1 MLTRLRVQ
9 GFKSLI
15 DSEVRF
21 GPFTCIA
28 GANGAGKSNL
38 FDAILFLRDLA
49 DHSIVEAAHRVR
61 DRSGSRK
68 GDLRSLFTKT
78 TDSNLPNIII
88 EVDLIVASEV
98 IDDFGRKAKPSTT
111 FLTYKI
117 ELKYVVDHDSNER
130 IELVSENLTY
140 LPKGNAKRR
149 IGFACS
155 KDFFSSALLGEK
167 RTPFITT
174 EINKETG
181 NSTINISQDGN
192 SGRPSQIPAQ
202 NSPRTVLG
210 SANTDERPTVLA
222 ARREMQSWKLLQLE
236 PAKLRA
242 PDEFSDD
249 PHITFDGA
257 HIPSTLERLKRYEEI
272 SNRVAAL
279 IPEVREISVDVD
291 NTRRIKT
298 LLLEQR
304 NGVVHQARAL
314 SDGTLRFL
322 ALATMAFDT
331 ESKGLICFEEPENG
345 IHPSRINSILELLR
359 EMSVNTQQA
368 LSPENPLR
376 QVIINTHSPV
386 VVRNLHPDELLVAV
400 PIRKHRSSF
409 TAYGAIVNSWRL
421 SHPDYS
427 EEWTP
432 KVTVTEL
439 LDYLRSKEAYP
450 EDEID
455 GGLLWQLAA
464 EQGMLDFGPMTKG
477 AEIGIN

>member
-1 MLTRLRVQ
+1 MLTRLRVK

-49 DHSIVEAAHRVR
+49 DHSIIEAAHRVR
-61 DRSGSRK
+61 DRNGGRK

-78 TDSNLPNIII
+78 IDQNLPNISI
-88 EVDLIVASEV
+88 EADFIVANEV
-98 IDDFGRKAKPSTT
+98 TDDFGRKAKPSTT

-117 ELKYVVDHDSNER
+117 ELKYVTDSDSNER
-130 IELVSENLTY
+130 IELVSEHLTY
-140 LPKGNAKRR
+140 LPKSSAKKR
-149 IGFACS
+149 IGFSGS
-155 KDFFSSALLGEK
+155 KEFFNSALTGE
-167 RTPFITT
+167 RRAPFITT
-174 EINKETG
+174 EQDTSTG
-181 NSTINISQDGN
+181 SSTINVSQDGN

-236 PAKLRA
+236 PSRLRS

-249 PHITFDGA
+249 PHITFEGA

-272 SNRVAAL
+272 SNRVATL
-279 IPEVREISVDVD
+279 LPEVRAVSVDVD
-291 NTRRIKT
+291 NIRRIKT

-304 NGVVHQARAL
+304 NGVVHQARSL

-322 ALATMAFDT
+322 ALATMAFDSD
-331 ESKGLICFEEPENG
+331 SKGLICFEEPENG
-345 IHPSRINSILELLR
+345 IHPSRINAILELLR
-359 EMSVNTQQA
+359 EMAVNTQIA
-368 LSPENPLR
+368 VSTENPLR

-386 VVRNLHPDELLVAV
+386 VVRNLTPDELLVAV
-400 PIRKHRSSF
+400 PIRKNRSSF

-421 SHPDYS
+421 SHPEYQS
-427 EEWTP
+427 ELTP

-439 LDYLRSKEAYP
+439 LDYLRNSDDVP
-450 EDEID
+450 EDELNK
-455 GGLLWQLAA
+455 GKLWQLAA
-464 EQGMLDFGPMTKG
+464 EQGMFDFEPFTT
-477 AEIGIN
+477 E

>member
-1 MLTRLRVQ
+1 MLTRLRVK

-61 DRSGSRK
+61 DRTGTRR

-78 TDSNLPNIII
+78 IDKNLPNISI
-88 EVDLIVASEV
+88 EADFIVGNEV

-111 FLTYKI
+111 FLIYKI
-117 ELKYVVDHDSNER
+117 ELKYVIDAEFNER
-130 IELVSENLTY
+130 IELVSEHLTY
-140 LPKGNAKRR
+140 LPKSSAKKR
-149 IGFACS
+149 IGFSCS
-155 KDFFSSALLGEK
+155 KEFFNSALTGE
-167 RTPFITT
+167 RRAPFITT
-174 EINKETG
+174 EQDLETG
-181 NSTINISQDGN
+181 SSTINVSQDGN

-236 PAKLRA
+236 PSRLRS

-272 SNRVAAL
+272 SNRVATL
-279 IPEVREISVDVD
+279 LPEVRAVSVDVD

-304 NGVVHQARAL
+304 NGVVHQARSL

-322 ALATMAFDT
+322 ALATMAFDS

-345 IHPSRINSILELLR
+345 IHPSRINAILELLR
-359 EMSVNTQQA
+359 EMAVNTKIA
-368 LSPENPLR
+368 VSPENPLR

-386 VVRNLHPDELLVAV
+386 VVRNLTPDELLVAV
-400 PIRKHRSSF
+400 PIRKNRSSF
-409 TAYGAIVNSWRL
+409 TAYGSIVNSWRL
-421 SHPDYS
+421 VHPDHQA
-427 EEWTP
+427 ELTP

-439 LDYLRSKEAYP
+439 LDYLRSSDAIA
-450 EDEID
+450 EDD
-455 GGLLWQLAA
+455 LDRGTLWQLAA
-464 EQGMLDFGPMTKG
+464 EQGLLDFEPS
-477 AEIGIN
+477 ANE

>member
-1 MLTRLRVQ
+1 VQ
-9 GFKSLI
+9 GFKSLT
-15 DSEVRF
+15 DAEVRF

-61 DRSGSRK
+61 DRSGSRR

-78 TDSNLPNIII
+78 SDSKLPNIVLEADFIVSN
-88 EVDLIVASEV
+88 EVT
-98 IDDFGRKAKPSTT
+98 DDFGRKARPSTT
-111 FLTYKI
+111 FLTYRI
-117 ELKYVVDHDSNER
+117 ELKYITDHEFNER
-130 IELVSENLTY
+130 IELVSEQLTY
-140 LPKGNAKRR
+140 LPRGSAKKH
-149 IGFACS
+149 IGFKCS
-155 KDFFSSALLGEK
+155 KEFLTSAFIGE
-167 RTPFITT
+167 RRAPFITT
-174 EINKETG
+174 TENNAGTSIINV
-181 NSTINISQDGN
+181 SQDGN

-236 PAKLRA
+236 PSRLRS

-272 SNRVAAL
+272 SNRVATL
-279 IPEVREISVDVD
+279 LPEVRAVSVDVD
-291 NTRRIKT
+291 NTRRLKT

-304 NGVVHQARAL
+304 NGVIHQARAL

-322 ALATMAFDT
+322 ALATMAFDSD
-331 ESKGLICFEEPENG
+331 SKGLICLEEPENG
-345 IHPSRINSILELLR
+345 IHPSRITAILELLR
-359 EMSVNTQQA
+359 EMAVDPQTA
-368 LSPENPLR
+368 VGPENPLR

-386 VVRNLHPDELLVAV
+386 VVRNLTPDELLVAV

-421 SHPDYS
+421 THPDYLS
-427 EEWTP
+427 ELTP

-439 LDYLRSKEAYP
+439 LDYLRNLDTAA
-450 EDEID
+450 DNEIN
-455 GGLLWQLAA
+455 GSLLWQLAS
-464 EQGMLDFGPMTKG
+464 EQGILEFEPANKGVDFDCH
-477 AEIGIN
+477 

>member
-1 MLTRLRVQ
+1 MLTRLRVR

-15 DSEVRF
+15 DAEVRF

-61 DRSGSRK
+61 DRTGGRK

-78 TDSNLPNIII
+78 IDKKLPNISI
-88 EVDLIVASEV
+88 EADFIVGGEV
-98 IDDFGRKAKPSTT
+98 IDDFGRKARPSTT

-117 ELKYVVDHDSNER
+117 ELKYVIDDEFNER
-130 IELVSENLTY
+130 IELVSEHLTY
-140 LPKGNAKRR
+140 LPKSSAKKR
-149 IGFACS
+149 IGFSCS
-155 KDFFSSALLGEK
+155 KDFFNSALTGE
-167 RTPFITT
+167 RRAPFITT
-174 EINKETG
+174 EQDPSTG
-181 NSTINISQDGN
+181 SSTINVSQDGN

-202 NSPRTVLG
+202 YSPRTVLG

-236 PAKLRA
+236 PSRLRS

-272 SNRVAAL
+272 SNRVATL
-279 IPEVREISVDVD
+279 LPEVRAVSVDVD

-304 NGVVHQARAL
+304 NGVVHQARSL

-322 ALATMAFDT
+322 ALATMAFDS

-345 IHPSRINSILELLR
+345 IHPSRINAILELLR
-359 EMSVNTQQA
+359 EMAVNTQVA
-368 LSPENPLR
+368 VSAENPLR

-386 VVRNLHPDELLVAV
+386 VVRNLTPDELLVAV
-400 PIRKHRSSF
+400 PIRKNRSSF

-421 SHPDYS
+421 FHPDHQP
-427 EEWTP
+427 ELTP

-439 LDYLRSKEAYP
+439 LDYLRSSDDLS
-450 EDEID
+450 EDD
-455 GGLLWQLAA
+455 QDMGKLWQLAA
-464 EQGMLDFGPMTKG
+464 EQGMFDFEPTVN
-477 AEIGIN
+477 E

>member
-15 DSEVRF
+15 DAEVRF
-21 GPFTCIA
+21 GPFTCVA

-61 DRSGSRK
+61 DRSGSRR
-68 GDLRSLFTKT
+68 GDLKSLFTKT
-78 TDSNLPNIII
+78 ADSKLPNIALEADFIVSN
-88 EVDLIVASEV
+88 EVT
-98 IDDFGRKAKPSTT
+98 DDFGRKARPSTT
-111 FLTYKI
+111 FLTYRI
-117 ELKYVVDHDSNER
+117 ELKYVVDAEFNER
-130 IELVSENLTY
+130 IELVSEELTY
-140 LPKGNAKRR
+140 LPRGQAKKR
-149 IGFACS
+149 IGFKCS
-155 KDFFSSALLGEK
+155 KDFFTSAFIGE
-167 RTPFITT
+167 RRAPFITT
-174 EINKETG
+174 DRNAEASVINV
-181 NSTINISQDGN
+181 SQDGN

-202 NSPRTVLG
+202 YSPRTVLG

-236 PAKLRA
+236 PSRLRS

-272 SNRVAAL
+272 SNRVATL
-279 IPEVREISVDVD
+279 LPEVRSVSVDVD
-291 NTRRIKT
+291 NTRRLKT

-304 NGVVHQARAL
+304 NGVIHQARAL

-322 ALATMAFDT
+322 ALATMAFDSD
-331 ESKGLICFEEPENG
+331 SKGLICLEEPENG
-345 IHPSRINSILELLR
+345 IHPSRITAILELLR
-359 EMSVNTQQA
+359 EMAVDPETA
-368 LSPENPLR
+368 IGPENNLR

-386 VVRNLHPDELLVAV
+386 VVRNLMPDELLVAV
-400 PIRKHRSSF
+400 PVRKHKSSF

-421 SHPDYS
+421 VHPDYAS
-427 EEWTP
+427 ELTP

-439 LDYLRSKEAYP
+439 LDYLRNSDTAVD
-450 EDEID
+450 DEMQD
-455 GGLLWQLAA
+455 SRLWQLAA
-464 EQGMLDFGPMTKG
+464 EQGIFEFEPARKG
-477 AEIGIN
+477 VDLERN

>member
-15 DSEVRF
+15 DAEVRF
-21 GPFTCIA
+21 APFTCIA

-61 DRSGSRK
+61 DRSGSRR

-78 TDSNLPNIII
+78 ADLNLPNIVLEADFIVSN
-88 EVDLIVASEV
+88 EVT
-98 IDDFGRKAKPSTT
+98 DDFGRKAKPSTT
-111 FLTYKI
+111 FLTYRI
-117 ELKYVVDHDSNER
+117 ELKYVIDSEFNER
-130 IELVSENLTY
+130 IELVSERLTY
-140 LPKGNAKRR
+140 LPRGSAKKR
-149 IGFACS
+149 IGFKCS
-155 KDFFSSALLGEK
+155 KEFFMSAFIGE
-167 RTPFITT
+167 RRAPFITT
-174 EINKETG
+174 EHNADTSIINV
-181 NSTINISQDGN
+181 SQDGN

-236 PAKLRA
+236 PSRLRS

-272 SNRVAAL
+272 SNRVATL
-279 IPEVREISVDVD
+279 LPEVRSVSVDVD

-304 NGVVHQARAL
+304 NGVIHQARAL

-322 ALATMAFDT
+322 ALATMAFDSD
-331 ESKGLICFEEPENG
+331 SKGLICLEEPENG
-345 IHPSRINSILELLR
+345 IHPSRITAILELLR
-359 EMSVNTQQA
+359 EMAVDPQTA
-368 LSPENPLR
+368 IGPENPLR

-386 VVRNLHPDELLVAV
+386 VVRNLTPDELLVAV
-400 PIRKHRSSF
+400 PIRKHRSPF

-421 SHPDYS
+421 THPDYLS
-427 EEWTP
+427 ELTP
-432 KVTVTEL
+432 KVTVLEL
-439 LDYLRSKEAYP
+439 LDYLRNSDTDND
-450 EDEID
+450 DEIHESR
-455 GGLLWQLAA
+455 LWQLAA
-464 EQGMLDFGPMTKG
+464 EQGIFEFEPANKG
-477 AEIGIN
+477 GNLECH